1 MRSLDVNTAAR
12 VVAFTAVLALLTS
25 AVAAQSPTTRD
36 EPFYVEGFAQSAFGN
51 VTSQAFGGE
60 AGMRVKPRLHV
71 FVEAALA
78 RDTAPKS
85 FGAAAQ
91 LIAGYLTQV
100 QPSAVG
106 FSVRQ
111 PVRFL
116 VGGVRYHLPYNHSD
130 FEPYVLAGFGVAS
143 VERDVGFTIGG
154 TDVTST
160 IGTYGVALGKDLS
173 GSLTKGMLSLG
184 GGLVWN
190 ISKTVFGEAQ
200 YRFGRVFD
208 EPKGFNL
215 NRVGVGIG
223 VRF

>member
-1 MRSLDVNTAAR
+1 MRPIVK
-12 VVAFTAVLALLTS
+12 AVTRIATLTS
-25 AVAAQSPTTRD
+25 VIATLTSTVAAQPPTAQD
-36 EPFYVEGFAQSAFGN
+36 QAFYLEGFAQSAFGN
-51 VTSQAFGGE
+51 VTSQAFGVEG
-60 AGMRVKPRLHV
+60 GMRLDPRLRV

-78 RDTAPKS
+78 RDTSPKS
-85 FGAAAQ
+85 LGAAAQ
-91 LIAGYLTQV
+91 VIAGYLTQV

-111 PVRFL
+111 PVRVL
-116 VGGVRYHLPYNHSD
+116 VGGIRYHLPYGDGD

-143 VERDVGFTIGG
+143 VERDVSFTIGG
-154 TDVTST
+154 TDVTNT

-173 GSLTKGMLSLG
+173 GSVTKGMLSLG

-190 ISKTVFGEAQ
+190 VSKAVFGEAQ

-208 EPKGFNL
+208 EPKALNL